1 MPLVGFFDILGTREA
16 VMSDRFSDIDALEF
30 VNAIGLAASF
40 SPTIR
45 FAVFSDSLII
55 SAEATEIRPALRAL
69 NFMYCNWFSELVYV
83 RGAISYGDIHWVDD
97 GVTDDLFRKRPNLTY
112 ARVYGKGLVTAHEL
126 EQKSGPGAICFLTDS
141 AAELFRAAEPNS
153 VLDGHTPMLCC
164 ATKQQAEGFEGYARI
179 HLERTEKDSV
189 EWRHANATKHF
200 WSVVVRSEKL
210 LPASYAIQ

>member
-1 MPLVGFFDILGTREA
+1 
-16 VMSDRFSDIDALEF
+16 MSDRFSDIDALEF

-69 NFMYCNWFSELVYV
+69 NFMYGNWFSELVYV
-83 RGAISYGDIHWVDD
+83 RGAISYGDIRWVDD
-97 GVTDDLFRKRPNLTY
+97 GATDDLFRKRPNLTY

-126 EQKSGPGAICFLTDS
+126 EQKSGPGAISFLTDS

-153 VLDGHTPMLCC
+153 VLDGHTPMLCW

-179 HLERTEKDSV
+179 QLERTEKDSV

-200 WSVVVRSEKL
+200 WSLVVSSEKF